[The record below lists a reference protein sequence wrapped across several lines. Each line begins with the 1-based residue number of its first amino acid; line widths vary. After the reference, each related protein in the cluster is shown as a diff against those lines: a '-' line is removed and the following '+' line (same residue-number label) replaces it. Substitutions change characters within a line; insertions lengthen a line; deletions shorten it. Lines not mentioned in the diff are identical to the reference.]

1 MRSLWEILEKNK
13 IKQKLENLEER
24 IREDAEIAKIVIPS
38 ALIGLN
44 PYGEAGYRF
53 GQLIILRRMAAGKNV
68 NRGYSKL
75 PAITGILGAIGGIII
90 GVLVGDYISSQQ
102 IHHLYLINH
111 QDKEIINNLQH
122 QLQQDNITISNLEKE
137 LQYDNQTINMYQHQL
152 SQANITIS
160 NLQGEVHQLQQQL
173 QNINTLTN
181 TLFGK
186 SNSYD
191 ISIIQIDSVK
201 INNETA
207 IVQGIAYPS
216 GDKVI
221 LKIPMPYVENN
232 NVTIQNIFNIAQQ
245 NNWYSYIA
253 IDRGDLQYLTLSYL
267 SYQGNIPV
275 ITIQPNE
282 PVNIGVI
289 ATPADPYKIDYVLN
303 HLTNYYTVIQDGIN
317 VYNNSNAL
325 WGYTS
330 EGSVIIKFLNNYQY
344 ILAKEMINIA
354 DQIINSPGNQNP
366 TSEGIVYTYSIT
378 SQLPITTY
386 QNYPQ
391 FNVGPTYI
399 PIIVLESEKGNTILN
414 SVSS

>member
-1 MRSLWEILEKNK
+1 MRSLWEILEKTK

-24 IREDAEIAKIVIPS
+24 IREDAKIVRYVIPS
-38 ALIGLN
+38 ALIGSN
-44 PYGEAGYRF
+44 IYGRTGYLL
-53 GQLIILRRMAAGKNV
+53 GQQIILHRMVTGGKV
-68 NRGYSKL
+68 GKEDSKV
-75 PAITGILGAIGGIII
+75 PTIFGIIGTI
-90 GVLVGDYISSQQ
+90 VGFIAGVFAGDYINSQQ
-102 IHHLYLINH
+102 IHHLYSINH
-111 QDKEIINNLQH
+111 YDKEIINNLQH

-137 LQYDNQTINMYQHQL
+137 LQYDNQTINMYQQQL

-160 NLQGEVHQLQQQL
+160 NLQGEVQQLYHQL
-173 QNINTLTN
+173 QNINTLRDI
-181 TLFGK
+181 LFGK

-191 ISIIQIDSVK
+191 ISIIQIGSVK

-207 IVQGIAYPS
+207 IVQGTAYPS

-221 LKIPMPYVENN
+221 LKIPMPYVGNN
-232 NVTIQNIFNIAQQ
+232 NVTIHNIFNIAQQ
-245 NNWYSYIA
+245 NNWNSYIA
-253 IDRGDLQYLTLSYL
+253 IDRGDLPYLKL
-267 SYQGNIPV
+267 SYQGNIPI

-289 ATPADPYKIDYVLN
+289 ATPADPYKTYYVLN
-303 HLTNYYTVIQDGIN
+303 HLTNYNIVIQDGIN

-330 EGSVIIKFLNNYQY
+330 GGSVIIEFSNNYQY
-344 ILAKEMINIA
+344 NLAEKMINIA

-378 SQLPITTY
+378 SQVPITTY

-399 PIIVLESEKGNTILN
+399 PIIVLESEKGNTIIN
-414 SVSS
+414 TVSS

>member
-1 MRSLWEILEKNK
+1 MESLEKRLFNFQKSIEEEKNK
-13 IKQKLENLEER
+13 IKQKLENLEEI
-24 IREDAEIAKIVIPS
+24 IREDAKIVRYVIPS
-38 ALIGLN
+38 ALIGSN
-44 PYGEAGYRF
+44 IYGRTGYLL
-53 GQLIILRRMAAGKNV
+53 GQLITLHRMATDGNV
-68 NRGYSKL
+68 REGYSKI
-75 PAITGILGAIGGIII
+75 PTILGIIGTIGGFFI
-90 GVLVGDYISSQQ
+90 GVLVGDYINSQQ
-102 IHHLYLINH
+102 IHHLYSINYH
-111 QDKEIINNLQH
+111 DKEIINNLQH
-122 QLQQDNITISNLEKE
+122 QLQQDNITISNL
-137 LQYDNQTINMYQHQL
+137 
-152 SQANITIS
+152 
-160 NLQGEVHQLQQQL
+160 QGGVQQLQQQL
-173 QNINTLTN
+173 QNINTLRDI
-181 TLFGK
+181 LFGK

-221 LKIPMPYVENN
+221 LKISMPYVENN
-232 NVTIQNIFNIAQQ
+232 NVTIQNIFNTAQQ

-253 IDRGDLQYLTLSYL
+253 IDRGDLPYLTL

-282 PVNIGVI
+282 PINIGVI
-289 ATPADPYKIDYVLN
+289 ATPADPYKTYYVLN
-303 HLTNYYTVIQDGIN
+303 HLTNYNILIQDDIN
-317 VYNNSNAL
+317 VYNDSNAL

-330 EGSVIIKFLNNYQY
+330 GGSVIIKFLDNYQY
-344 ILAKEMINIA
+344 NLAKEMINIA

-378 SQLPITTY
+378 SQVPITTY

-391 FNVGPTYI
+391 FNVESTYI

-414 SVSS
+414 SISS

>member
-1 MRSLWEILEKNK
+1 MKGLWEILEKTK
-13 IKQKLENLEER
+13 IKQKLKNLEER
-24 IREDAEIAKIVIPS
+24 IREDAKIAKSVMPS
-38 ALIGLN
+38 ALIGSN
-44 PYGEAGYRF
+44 IYGRTGYLL
-53 GQLIILRRMAAGKNV
+53 GQLITLQS
-68 NRGYSKL
+68 RGNSKI
-75 PAITGILGAIGGIII
+75 PTILGIIGTIGGFVI

-137 LQYDNQTINMYQHQL
+137 LQYDNQTINIYQQQL
-152 SQANITIS
+152 SQATITIS

-173 QNINTLTN
+173 QDINTLTN

-191 ISIIQIDSVK
+191 ISIIQISSVK

-232 NVTIQNIFNIAQQ
+232 NVTIQNIFNTAQQ
-245 NNWYSYIA
+245 YNWYSYIA
-253 IDRGDLQYLTLSYL
+253 IDRGDLQYLTLSY
-267 SYQGNIPV
+267 QGNIPV

-282 PVNIGVI
+282 PVNIAVI

-303 HLTNYYTVIQDGIN
+303 HLTNYYIVIQDGIN

-344 ILAKEMINIA
+344 DLAKEMINIA

-399 PIIVLESEKGNTILN
+399 PIIVLESEKGNTIIN
-414 SVSS
+414 NVSS